1 MNKSKKAKY
10 LRETSRQ
17 EAFKGFAGMSKT
29 SLNEAVVAAFLRK
42 ASKFPLQQEEIDKF
56 VGEHKEA
63 ITE

>member
-17 EAFKGFAGMSKT
+17 EAFKGFAGMSKE
-29 SLNEAVVAAFLRK
+29 SLNEAVVAAFFRK
-42 ASKFPLQQEEIDKF
+42 ATKFPLKQTEIDRF
-56 VGEHKEA
+56 VGEHKED